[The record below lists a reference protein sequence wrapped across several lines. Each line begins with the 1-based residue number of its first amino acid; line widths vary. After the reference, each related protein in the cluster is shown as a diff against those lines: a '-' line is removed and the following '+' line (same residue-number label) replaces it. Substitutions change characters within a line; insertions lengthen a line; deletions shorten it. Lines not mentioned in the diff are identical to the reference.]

1 MGEGDVKGQVNDELS
16 DEKTTL
22 KEEIKQEQISDE
34 NENGT
39 MDEEEKMD
47 QLEILRRCRSVK
59 QGLEA
64 LRQEQSSIL
73 HSLVATLSAIRR
85 EKDPDTRW
93 ESPSY
98 IQIDAIITVFNISC
112 YLKLF
117 GFNCYRSHW
126 SVLRIRVLVVD
137 HE

>member
-85 EKDPDTRW
+85 EKDPDTR
-93 ESPSY
+93 
-98 IQIDAIITVFNISC
+98 
-112 YLKLF
+112 
-117 GFNCYRSHW
+117 
-126 SVLRIRVLVVD
+126 
-137 HE
+137 

>member
-22 KEEIKQEQISDE
+22 KEEIKKEIKQEQISDE

-85 EKDPDTRW
+85 EKDPDTR
-93 ESPSY
+93 
-98 IQIDAIITVFNISC
+98 
-112 YLKLF
+112 
-117 GFNCYRSHW
+117 
-126 SVLRIRVLVVD
+126 
-137 HE
+137 